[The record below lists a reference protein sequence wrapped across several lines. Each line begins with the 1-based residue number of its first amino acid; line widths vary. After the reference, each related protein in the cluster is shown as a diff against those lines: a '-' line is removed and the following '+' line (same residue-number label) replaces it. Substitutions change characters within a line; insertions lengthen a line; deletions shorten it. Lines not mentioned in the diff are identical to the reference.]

1 MNVPLTV
8 IRKTTTGDVTT
19 GPLPASR
26 KIFVA
31 GEQAGVRVPKREISL
46 HESALGSGL
55 AITHSAVLASS
66 FVARPLRIEF
76 PHAVYHVTSRGNA
89 RQKIVRHDDDRRRF
103 LTTLAQVTGHFGW
116 LCHAYCLMDNHYHLL
131 VETPLGDLSRAI
143 RYLNGVYTQYINRRY
158 RRVGHL
164 FQGRYK
170 AILIDKD
177 SYLIE
182 LSRYIHLNPWRV
194 RGGGR
199 DPLRYRW
206 SSLRAYIGRE
216 KAPEWLE
223 TDEIL
228 GLFGQKRGKAQRAYG
243 EFVREGMERGIKTPW
258 DEVRWQSLLGS
269 SSFVE
274 EIENRFLRDR
284 EIGLTEMKGLRESR
298 KRVKAE
304 RLVRVVCAYYKIK
317 PEDLPKRSHEY
328 TEAREVAS
336 YIMRRYGL
344 MRLVE
349 IGEQVALH
357 YSTVG
362 NVVRKVAGSKDRRL
376 RAALNKIEA
385 EIKNP

>member
-1 MNVPLTV
+1 M
-8 IRKTTTGDVTT
+8 
-19 GPLPASR
+19 
-26 KIFVA
+26 
-31 GEQAGVRVPKREISL
+31 
-46 HESALGSGL
+46 
-55 AITHSAVLASS
+55 
-66 FVARPLRIEF
+66 ARPLRIEY
-76 PHAVYHVTSRGNA
+76 PGAYYHVTARGNERKA
-89 RQKIVRHDDDRRRF
+89 IFRDVLDRNKFLVILSSSIEQFVVR
-103 LTTLAQVTGHFGW
+103 L
-116 LCHAYCLMDNHYHLL
+116 HAYVLMDNHYHLL

-223 TDEIL
+223 TVEIL

-274 EIENRFLRDR
+274 EIEDRFLRDR

-298 KRVKAE
+298 KRVKPE
-304 RLVRVVCAYYKIK
+304 RLVGVVCAYYRIK
-317 PEDLPKRSHEY
+317 PGDLPKRSHEY

-336 YIMRRYGL
+336 YLMRRYSL

-349 IGEQVALH
+349 IGEQVGLH

>member
-1 MNVPLTV
+1 M
-8 IRKTTTGDVTT
+8 
-19 GPLPASR
+19 
-26 KIFVA
+26 
-31 GEQAGVRVPKREISL
+31 
-46 HESALGSGL
+46 
-55 AITHSAVLASS
+55 
-66 FVARPLRIEF
+66 ARPLRIEY
-76 PHAVYHVTSRGNA
+76 PGAYYHVTARGNERKA
-89 RQKIVRHDDDRRRF
+89 IFRDVLDRKKFLVILSSSIEQFVVR
-103 LTTLAQVTGHFGW
+103 L
-116 LCHAYCLMDNHYHLL
+116 HAYVLMDNHYHLL
-131 VETPLGDLSRAI
+131 VETPAGELSRAI

-194 RGGGR
+194 RGGSR

-206 SSLRAYIGRE
+206 SSLSAYIGRE

-228 GLFGQKRGKAQRAYG
+228 GLFGQKRGKAQRGYG
-243 EFVREGMERGIKTPW
+243 EFVREGMEKGIKTPW
-258 DEVRWQSLLGS
+258 EEVRWQSLLGS

-274 EIENRFLRDR
+274 EIEDRFLRDR

-304 RLVRVVCAYYKIK
+304 RLVRVVCEYYKIK

-336 YIMRRYGL
+336 YLMRRYGL

-349 IGEQVALH
+349 IGEQVGLH

>member
-1 MNVPLTV
+1 M
-8 IRKTTTGDVTT
+8 
-19 GPLPASR
+19 
-26 KIFVA
+26 
-31 GEQAGVRVPKREISL
+31 
-46 HESALGSGL
+46 
-55 AITHSAVLASS
+55 
-66 FVARPLRIEF
+66 ARPLRIEY
-76 PHAVYHVTSRGNA
+76 PGAYYHVTARGNERKA
-89 RQKIVRHDDDRRRF
+89 IFRDVLDRNKFLVILSSSIEQFVVR
-103 LTTLAQVTGHFGW
+103 L
-116 LCHAYCLMDNHYHLL
+116 HAYVLMDNHYHLL

-194 RGGGR
+194 RGSGR

-206 SSLRAYIGRE
+206 SSLRAYIDRE

-223 TDEIL
+223 TVEIL
-228 GLFGQKRGKAQRAYG
+228 GLFGQKRGKAQRAYV

-258 DEVRWQSLLGS
+258 DEVRWQSLLGP

-274 EIENRFLRDR
+274 EIEDRFLRDR

-304 RLVRVVCAYYKIK
+304 RLVGVVCAYYRIK
-317 PEDLPKRSHEY
+317 PGDLPKRSHDY

-336 YIMRRYGL
+336 YLMRRYSL

-349 IGEQVALH
+349 IGEQVGLH

-362 NVVRKVAGSKDRRL
+362 NVVRKIAGSKDRRL

>member
-1 MNVPLTV
+1 M
-8 IRKTTTGDVTT
+8 
-19 GPLPASR
+19 
-26 KIFVA
+26 
-31 GEQAGVRVPKREISL
+31 
-46 HESALGSGL
+46 
-55 AITHSAVLASS
+55 
-66 FVARPLRIEF
+66 ARPLRIEY
-76 PHAVYHVTSRGNA
+76 PGAYYHVTARGNERKA
-89 RQKIVRHDDDRRRF
+89 IFRDVLDRKKFLVILSSSIEQFVVR
-103 LTTLAQVTGHFGW
+103 L
-116 LCHAYCLMDNHYHLL
+116 HAYVLMDNHYHLL
-131 VETPLGDLSRAI
+131 VETPAGELSRAI

-194 RGGGR
+194 RGGSR

-206 SSLRAYIGRE
+206 SSLSAYIGRE

-228 GLFGQKRGKAQRAYG
+228 GLFGQKRGKAQRGYG
-243 EFVREGMERGIKTPW
+243 EFVREGMEKGIKTPW
-258 DEVRWQSLLGS
+258 EEVRWQSLLGS

-274 EIENRFLRDR
+274 EIEDRFLRDR
-284 EIGLTEMKGLRESR
+284 EIGLIEMKGLRESR